1 MLLGHWFYHNLFR
14 WSFALC
20 DRIKDE
26 FYRFY
31 PYLCRGARNF
41 CLDHFNHFNAK
52 KEIYIGFTD
61 ISDDVSIRSLRTEN
75 IGTLIRIKGQV
86 VRTHPVHPEL
96 IIGCFNCND
105 CGAACEDIVQQFKVS
120 FLINKM
126 THVFTILFSIS
137 SRQFAR
143 TATVG
148 TDHASLSILI
158 NPSFVTF
165 KKSEFKSRQRNYHVV
180 RSHEHLKLLYG
191 VMLSKKLNLVIEQN
205 LLEPL

>member
-1 MLLGHWFYHNLFR
+1 M
-14 WSFALC
+14 C
-20 DRIKDE
+20 DRIKEE

-61 ISDDVSIRSLRTEN
+61 IENEVSIRGLRTEN
-75 IGTLIRIKGQV
+75 IGTLIKIKGQV

-96 IIGCFNCND
+96 ILGCFNCND
-105 CGAACEDIVQQFKVS
+105 CGAACEDIVQQFKVNS
-120 FLINKM
+120 RFYDITSGAINKM
-126 THVFTILFSIS
+126 THIFTISFSIS

-143 TATVG
+143 TATVEIV
-148 TDHASLSILI
+148 HASLSILI

-165 KKSEFKSRQRNYHVV
+165 KKSEFKSHQRNYHVV
-180 RSHEHLKLLYG
+180 PFHELLK
-191 VMLSKKLNLVIEQN
+191 
-205 LLEPL
+205 